1 MTTVLILLEELLS
14 NLQINL
20 LLISFII
27 TLIGPN
33 TRKRKRWCVDDP
45 TEMLDSIPAHVK
57 QLDRL
62 VRLTDRACVDN
73 LRMDRNT
80 FGRLCRLLRDRAG
93 LIDQKFVTVEEQV
106 AMFLCVLS
114 HHKKT
119 RIVGYDFMRSSHTV
133 SRYIHIVLRGVLML
147 YNLFLV
153 KPSPIDDSCN
163 DQRWSWFKV
172 RILFPFSLSYSILR
186 SYSLYNP
193 LITLSIQCRGV

>member
-1 MTTVLILLEELLS
+1 MANEEESRKVGRRRDEMTTVLILLEELLS

-20 LLISFII
+20 LLISLII

-33 TRKRKRWCVDDP
+33 TRKRKRWSIEDP
-45 TEMLDSIPAHVK
+45 TRMLDSIPAHVK

-62 VRLTDRACVDN
+62 VRLTDRSCVDN

-80 FGRLCRLLRDRAG
+80 FGRLCRILRDCAG

-133 SRYIHIVLRGVLML
+133 SRYIHIVIRAVLML
-147 YNLFLV
+147 HNLFLV

-163 DQRWSWFKV
+163 DRRWSWFKG
-172 RILFPFSLSYSILR
+172 RAM
-186 SYSLYNP
+186 
-193 LITLSIQCRGV
+193 